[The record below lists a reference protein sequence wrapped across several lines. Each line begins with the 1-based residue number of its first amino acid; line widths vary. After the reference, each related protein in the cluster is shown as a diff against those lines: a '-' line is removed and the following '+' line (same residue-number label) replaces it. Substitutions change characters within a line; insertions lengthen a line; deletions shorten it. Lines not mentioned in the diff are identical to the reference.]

1 MKKLNIKELEKEL
14 GKKIDYSKSFSQNN
28 FDSLNL
34 ISLTHYVEEK
44 FKIKITNK
52 KLNKIKNFKDIEKI
66 IN

>member
-14 GKKIDYSKSFSQNN
+14 GKKIDYSKNFSQNN
-28 FDSLNL
+28 FDSLHL

-52 KLNKIKNFKDIEKI
+52 KLSKIKSFKDIEKI